1 MVCGKNRKKQLASCI
16 LAWILPAGYRNTL
29 GYAFESTQ
37 QKKKPTW
44 QGLVDGHSLSNETD
58 WRRGFSCSTTLSSA
72 LRGFRIGRALLKTG
86 GDGKPVSDEEET
98 SANVHVA

>member
-1 MVCGKNRKKQLASCI
+1 MYSC
-16 LAWILPAGYRNTL
+16 LDSPAGYRHAL

-58 WRRGFSCSTTLSSA
+58 WRRDVSCSITLSSA
-72 LRGFRIGRALLKTG
+72 LRGFRTGRALLKTG
-86 GDGKPVSDEEET
+86 GDSKPISNEEGSPEPPDP
-98 SANVHVA
+98 S